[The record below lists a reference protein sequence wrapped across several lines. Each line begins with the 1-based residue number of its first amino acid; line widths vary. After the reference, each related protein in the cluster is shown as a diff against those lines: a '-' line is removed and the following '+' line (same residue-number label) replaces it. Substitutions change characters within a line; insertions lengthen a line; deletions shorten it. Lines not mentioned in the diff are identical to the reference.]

1 MECHNYFIHDPS
13 SFNHRPLTIVSLLF
27 RQHNFMTDP
36 TTDPMNDSTTKST
49 TNPIANSMSATP
61 TLATRSRNLIVAI
74 AAIILGV
81 VLATGINAPS
91 GSATLATLVDRAIA
105 FDVARSNDKPTMIE
119 FYANWC
125 TSCQAMAPAIAELE
139 DVYDDRINF
148 VMLNIDNTNWL
159 PEMEQYDV
167 DGIPHF
173 VFLDAANNLI
183 AQAIGEQPK
192 SVFAQSLVSLID
204 GQAIAVEPSD
214 GATSSLEDEP
224 TDQLQPSSDPR
235 GHGAIAPPV

>member
-1 MECHNYFIHDPS
+1 MSD
-13 SFNHRPLTIVSLLF
+13 T
-27 RQHNFMTDP
+27 P
-36 TTDPMNDSTTKST
+36 TTTSN
-49 TNPIANSMSATP
+49 
-61 TLATRSRNLIVAI
+61 LATRSRNIIVAI

-81 VLATGINAPS
+81 VLALGINAPS
-91 GSATLATLVDRAIA
+91 GTASLATLADRAIA

-125 TSCQAMAPAIAELE
+125 TSCQTMAPAIAKLE

-173 VFLDAANNLI
+173 VFLDGANNMI

-192 SVFAQSLVSLID
+192 SVFEQTLVSLID
-204 GQAIAVEPSD
+204 GQAIALESSQ
-214 GATSSLEDEP
+214 GKTSSLNDEP
-224 TDQLQPSSDPR
+224 TDRLQPSTDPR
-235 GHGAIAPPV
+235 GHGAIAPQT

>member
-1 MECHNYFIHDPS
+1 
-13 SFNHRPLTIVSLLF
+13 
-27 RQHNFMTDP
+27 
-36 TTDPMNDSTTKST
+36 
-49 TNPIANSMSATP
+49 MSDTP
-61 TLATRSRNLIVAI
+61 TNTSNLATRSRNIIVAI
-74 AAIILGV
+74 AAIVLGV

-91 GSATLATLVDRAIA
+91 GTASLATLADRAIA

-139 DVYDDRINF
+139 EVYDDRINF

-173 VFLDAANNLI
+173 VFLDAANKTI

-192 SVFAQSLVSLID
+192 SVFEQTLVSLID
-204 GQAIAVEPSD
+204 GQAITLEPNQ
-214 GATSSLEDEP
+214 GQTSSLNDEP
-224 TDQLQPSSDPR
+224 ADRLQPSTDPR
-235 GHGAIAPPV
+235 GHGAIAPQT

>member
-1 MECHNYFIHDPS
+1 MSD
-13 SFNHRPLTIVSLLF
+13 T
-27 RQHNFMTDP
+27 P
-36 TTDPMNDSTTKST
+36 TTTSN
-49 TNPIANSMSATP
+49 
-61 TLATRSRNLIVAI
+61 LATRSRNIIVAI

-91 GSATLATLVDRAIA
+91 GTASLATLADRAIA

-139 DVYDDRINF
+139 EVYDDRINF

-173 VFLDAANNLI
+173 VFLDAANKTI

-192 SVFAQSLVSLID
+192 SIFEQTLISLID
-204 GQAIAVEPSD
+204 GQAIALEPNQ
-214 GATSSLEDEP
+214 GQTSSLDDEP
-224 TDQLQPSSDPR
+224 ADRLQPSTDPR
-235 GHGAIAPPV
+235 GHGAIAPQT